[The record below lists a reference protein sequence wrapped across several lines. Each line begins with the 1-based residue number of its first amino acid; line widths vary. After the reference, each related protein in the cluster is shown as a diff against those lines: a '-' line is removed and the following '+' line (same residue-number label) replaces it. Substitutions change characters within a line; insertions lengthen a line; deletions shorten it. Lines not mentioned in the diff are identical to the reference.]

1 MQLDVFLEVV
11 GELQGGVTVEEGDGV
26 FGGICG
32 RGSEGYISVQV
43 EVSLNIRRLGKYAKH
58 LCMGEVKKK
67 TYFSS
72 EFSEVQMF
80 QRFLSEQ
87 VKADLD

>member
-67 TYFSS
+67 NIFFFRIFRGSDVS
-72 EFSEVQMF
+72 EIPFGTG
-80 QRFLSEQ
+80 
-87 VKADLD
+87 